1 MRHHRIARVGVV
13 AASLLL
19 VATACGTDRDEE
31 DPSAG
36 EETTAAA
43 AANLP
48 TDTFGDLEAPCGDGD
63 ASGATD
69 PGVTDETITIG
80 YGDDK
85 GYPATPGLN
94 QEMGDAMDAF
104 VEWCNGLGGINGRE
118 IVGNRYD
125 GMILESAKVIKE
137 SCGQDFMLVG
147 QGFALDANIEPD
159 RIGCQMPT
167 VAGFAI
173 SPQAA
178 MGPMKY
184 EPVPGPVDLFND
196 ADIEVIVENYPEFKN
211 VAFLN
216 SDSPAVDQAGTRYTD
231 NFKGIGITPKD
242 CGVELK
248 SAGGD
253 NYRAIVQ
260 KFKECDVDAL
270 FTWTPP
276 SPPIYNFLDAAK
288 VEGFDV
294 PLANA
299 ATWYTDGVLKANVG
313 DLTEGTIIALN
324 FQPFENADVVPA
336 VADYRAVLEQTGG
349 EQGLLGMQSASA
361 FLLWATVAK
370 DCGSELTR
378 QCMVDGLAKVNE
390 WTGGGLHGTSDP
402 GNNTPQ
408 ECAILVTVAGRGYEQ
423 IQPAEKGEWYC
434 SKNGARKAPE
444 AAWGVE
450 LTDDRI
456 ATTFLT
462 DDVLTPKG

>member
-1 MRHHRIARVGVV
+1 MRHQRIARLG
-13 AASLLL
+13 AAAAAVLL
-19 VATACGTDRDEE
+19 VATACGTDRDGE
-31 DPSAG
+31 DPAAG
-36 EETTAAA
+36 EETTDQVSAE
-43 AANLP
+43 LP
-48 TDTFGDLEAPCGDGD
+48 TDTFGDLESPCGEGD

-69 PGVTDETITIG
+69 VGVTDDSITIG

-104 VEWCNGLGGINGRE
+104 IQWCNDLGGINGRE

-125 GMILESAKVIKE
+125 GAVLESAKVIKE
-137 SCGQDFMLVG
+137 SCPQDFMMVG
-147 QGFALDANIEPD
+147 QGFALDANIEPG
-159 RIGCQMPT
+159 RIACGMPT
-167 VAGFAI
+167 VPGFAI

-178 MGPMKY
+178 MAPMKY

-231 NFKGIGITPKD
+231 NFKGVGITPKD

-260 KFKECDVDAL
+260 KFKDCDIDAL

-276 SPPIYNFLDAAK
+276 SPPLYSFLDAAK
-288 VEGFDV
+288 VEGLDV

-299 ATWYTDGVLKANVG
+299 ATWYTESVSSANVDG
-313 DLTEGTIIALN
+313 LTEGTIIALN

-336 VADYRAVLEQTGG
+336 VADYLAVLEQTGG
-349 EQGLLGMQSASA
+349 EEGLLGMQSASA

-370 DCGSELTR
+370 DCGSDLTR
-378 QCMVDGLAKVNE
+378 QCMVDGLAKVTE

-402 GNNTPQ
+402 ANNSPQ
-408 ECAILVTVAGRGYEQ
+408 ECAILVSVSGDSYEQ

-434 SKNGARKAPE
+434 SENGARKAPE
-444 AAWGVE
+444 SAWGVE
-450 LTDDRI
+450 LNEDRI
-456 ATTFLT
+456 ATDFLSP
-462 DDVLTPKG
+462 DVLTPQS